1 VPSFLSLVGAA
12 AAVAF
17 GAGENVAVAGGVANS
32 IFTAGKAYYVP
43 QQKAGF
49 LNRARHA
56 VHCIGNESVG
66 IAAYTIPVGDKD
78 EGNARGRRRGGGSI
92 SLPFE
97 LQYYRMVENALRSVD
112 TILADRLNTLGTYDP
127 AGIASQIKT
136 LNDEIRQAEEERK
149 DVQEGRS
156 RSRRTGTR
164 EAELAQ
170 LELDVLQPKLQEC
183 VVRAKM

>member
-1 VPSFLSLVGAA
+1 
-12 AAVAF
+12 
-17 GAGENVAVAGGVANS
+17 
-32 IFTAGKAYYVP
+32 
-43 QQKAGF
+43 
-49 LNRARHA
+49 
-56 VHCIGNESVG
+56 
-66 IAAYTIPVGDKD
+66 
-78 EGNARGRRRGGGSI
+78 
-92 SLPFE
+92 
-97 LQYYRMVENALRSVD
+97 MVENALRSVD